1 MYMKLAD
8 KHDAFENIGSFV
20 RSVEH
25 HFHLFLWIDATK
37 RVMHTTCAETKFVVM
52 YLSETSFKNCPQEK
66 HF

>member
-37 RVMHTTCAETKFVVM
+37 RVVHTTCAETKFVV
-52 YLSETSFKNCPQEK
+52 LKLHSKIVRKKSTFNSA
-66 HF
+66 